1 MCSYENY
8 PKLGSGSRYYKKL
21 DEYVTKSGLT
31 FYFTKELTISE
42 FEEILGENTT
52 LVAKCVFNSKENSNG
67 SRRVTINGENFEGNL
82 VRYDGLHEYWK
93 DSSAEWIYCITY
105 NDHIVKIGMTITSLK
120 DRYKSY
126 ACGDRKTMKT
136 GTPSTTNFVVNETNY
151 AALLCGVKVEIHAIR
166 LDKVKSEVTRFG
178 VTKEI
183 NMSVARDYEEMV
195 TDLFVEYSGHIPVL
209 CVQKGDSISTK

>member
-1 MCSYENY
+1 MEIFL
-8 PKLGSGSRYYKKL
+8 KLGSGSKYYEKL
-21 DEYVTKSGLT
+21 DEYVTESGLI
-31 FYFTKELTISE
+31 FDFTKEMTISD

-52 LVAKCVFNSKENSNG
+52 LVAECNFNSLKN
-67 SRRVTINGENFEGNL
+67 RRVGERKAVSDGEDFEGNL

-126 ACGDRKTMKT
+126 ACGYRKTMKT